1 MQDVEPTRDS
11 RRHSQK
17 RTILNNGRLKVVGIG
32 GTLREGSTA
41 GGDLAG
47 VIAVA
52 AMAHALRGTVAP
64 LTVAIPQVWKRADG
78 DGDVTDEGYGERLDK
93 LGRLVVELAA
103 RLQLEAQVLR
113 A

>member
-1 MQDVEPTRDS
+1 M
-11 RRHSQK
+11 
-17 RTILNNGRLKVVGIG
+17 ILNNGRLKVVVIG

-93 LGRLVVELAA
+93 LGRHERMANSTAA
-103 RLQLEAQVLR
+103 DRLDRPSGRKTSATFSPVAPR
-113 A
+113 M